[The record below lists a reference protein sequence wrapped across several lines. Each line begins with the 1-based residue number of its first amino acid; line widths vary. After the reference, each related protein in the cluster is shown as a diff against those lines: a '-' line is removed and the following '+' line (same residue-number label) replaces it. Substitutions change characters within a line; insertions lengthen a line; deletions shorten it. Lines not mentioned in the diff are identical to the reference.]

1 MKVIK
6 YGMTKV
12 EYACQVEKSDG
23 SRQEK
28 VIVHQ
33 ENPSVDMISK
43 ERLNQ
48 LPQERNWC

>member
-6 YGMTKV
+6 YGMTEV

-28 VIVHQ
+28 VIIHQ
-33 ENPSVDMISK
+33 DNTSADRISHGK
-43 ERLNQ
+43 AKSNFFKK
-48 LPQERNWC
+48 